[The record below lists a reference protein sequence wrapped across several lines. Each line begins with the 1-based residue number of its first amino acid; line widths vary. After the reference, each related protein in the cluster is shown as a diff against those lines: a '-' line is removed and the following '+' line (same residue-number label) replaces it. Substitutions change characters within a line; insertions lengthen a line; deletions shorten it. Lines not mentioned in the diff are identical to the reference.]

1 MKQPDVILT
10 ADIHLRDTIPIC
22 RTDDFFLAQSN
33 KIKFIKNLQEKYNNI
48 PILDAGDLLDKWKS
62 SPYLEAWAIRNLPYI
77 ITVPGNHELPSHN
90 INYLDKSSL
99 SVLEA
104 AGKIKILKDDK
115 EILSNYD
122 KYGDQF
128 SITGFPWNIPI
139 KKYDGDFKGRRVA
152 IAHILTYES
161 ESIWPGLVAIKGIDL
176 LKKMSGYDLII
187 TGHNHI
193 PFITKYKGRLLVNPG
208 SMTRAH
214 ADQIN
219 HKPRVYLWYSENNSI
234 EEVYLPIEDNVISR
248 EHIER
253 KEKRNERV
261 DSFVNRL
268 KDEYEIGI
276 SFEKNLEAYFS
287 TNRVRYQV
295 KDLIQ
300 ESING

>member
-1 MKQPDVILT
+1 MKQPNAILT
-10 ADIHLRDTIPIC
+10 ADIHARDTVPIC

-33 KIKFIKNLQEKYNNI
+33 KIKFIKNLQEKYGNI

-62 SPYLEAWAIRNLPYI
+62 SPYLEAWSIRNLPYI
-77 ITVPGNHELPSHN
+77 VTVPGNHELPSHN
-90 INYLDKSSL
+90 ISYLDKSSL

-104 AGKIKILKDDK
+104 AGKILILKDNNELPYFLLE
-115 EILSNYD
+115 EI
-122 KYGDQF
+122 
-128 SITGFPWNIPI
+128 SITGFPWNTPI
-139 KKYDGDFKGRRVA
+139 KKYEGNFKGRRVA

-176 LKKMSGYDLII
+176 LKKMSGFDLII
-187 TGHNHI
+187 TGHNHL
-193 PFITKYKGRLLVNPG
+193 PFISKYKGRLLVNPG

-219 HKPRVYLWYSENNSI
+219 HKPRVYLWFSEDNSI
-234 EEVYLPIEDNVISR
+234 EEVYLPIEENVISR

-268 KDEYEIGI
+268 KDNHEISV